1 MCAGAPSRAEASK
14 LAQVGDAR
22 LGFRRANDESRRGHF
37 YHSSSLG
44 LPTPSPSAPERPR
57 PKGARSSITTNGVES
72 GSGMPVALSEREGN
86 RPPDSNTRY
95 RTMYREAILFTP
107 FPRYLVWIFPLS

>member
-72 GSGMPVALSEREGN
+72 GSGMPVALSRKRGKPSARFEYQI
-86 RPPDSNTRY
+86 PDDVSRGHSVY
-95 RTMYREAILFTP
+95 AISEVF
-107 FPRYLVWIFPLS
+107 